1 MGLEPTSRDKGV
13 RSLEA
18 ITLSLR
24 PLRAKCVLP
33 VELSTPRLGVE
44 LKK

>member
-1 MGLEPTSRDKGV
+1 MGIEPTSRDKGG

-33 VELSTPRLGVE
+33 VELSTPRLRVE

>member
-24 PLRAKCVLP
+24 PLRAKVC
-33 VELSTPRLGVE
+33 STS
-44 LKK
+44 

>member
-24 PLRAKCVLP
+24 PLRVKCVLP
-33 VELSTPRLGVE
+33 IELSTPRFGI
-44 LKK
+44 